1 MLRLKIAGQYV
12 DLPNDF
18 SFTMNM
24 KSPVFNDIGNFS
36 YPFRIPAT
44 ARNAIILA
52 FPHRL
57 PNTGN
62 PYRDIDS
69 RFEWNGITLFAGI
82 ARLKTVSDKSYE
94 GAVFDGN
101 GDFYYQLKNRQLQQI
116 DMGEMVFSDEATALA
131 YLNSTIPL
139 CYPDVPLACPQV
151 YNENYFDP
159 PTSNSQLKYFNYNYP
174 GMLLQTSNT
183 SERTILVPML
193 YLRYVLAKLFAGLSY
208 ELDDQMFTS
217 HADFNKLVLFNS
229 TCCNNAGVNFPERFP
244 SNYSLSHL
252 TFNQHVP
259 RLPVVEF
266 MKGLENMFGLG
277 MFVDNTSRKVRLI
290 KLESI
295 INNSSYDDFS
305 KNVISKSF
313 ESEEAKTGYK
323 FQMTLDG
330 DDTAAQVMTDFED
343 KIAALYSG
351 SVKDLSYLPSFPI
364 GEIGSIYYVE
374 DLMEFY
380 QMNTAKNWVVNSL
393 LSLLRTRF
401 FFRTGEQSL
410 ETKFSVPWNDGNK
423 MIVTNAMEK
432 YKEITPRLFFT
443 EYVNPSLPL
452 LGLHGTDHTAN
463 FSLYYPWENGLFNKF
478 WLDFMQFR
486 ANAKLVKIQRQ
497 MDFSE
502 LRDFDFSRKIMVD
515 GVKMLVRSLQVTIK
529 KDRIMPATLE
539 CYTVDNDV

>member
-116 DMGEMVFSDEATALA
+116 DMGEMVFSDENAAITYLTGTLA
-131 YLNSTIPL
+131 SYFPT
-139 CYPDVPLACPQV
+139 VPLACPLV
-151 YNENYFDP
+151 YNANYFDP
-159 PTSNSQLKYFNYNYP
+159 PAETEQLKYFNYLYP
-174 GMLLQTSNT
+174 GSVLRIRDAVTN
-183 SERTILVPML
+183 ERTVLVPML
-193 YLRYVLAKLFAGLSY
+193 YLRHVLSKLFSGLSY

-217 HADFNKLVLFNS
+217 HADFNRLALFNS
-229 TCCNNAGVNFPERFP
+229 TCCNNEGNNSPPRVPT
-244 SNYSLSHL
+244 NYSLSHL
-252 TFNQHVP
+252 IFNYHVP
-259 RLPVVEF
+259 RLPVNDF
-266 MKGLENMFGLG
+266 LKGLENMFGMG
-277 MFVDNTSRKVRLI
+277 MFVDNTSRKV
-290 KLESI
+290 KLMSLQSI
-295 INNSSYDDFS
+295 VNNQSYSNFS
-305 KNVISKSF
+305 KGIISRSI
-313 ESEEAKTGYK
+313 ENEEAKTGYK
-323 FQMTLDG
+323 FSMTLDA
-330 DDTAAQVMTDFED
+330 DDNSFQELTELED
-343 KIAALYSG
+343 QIMSRYAG
-351 SVKDLSYLPSFPI
+351 SVKDTSYLPAWPI
-364 GEIGSIYYVE
+364 GEIGTIYYVE
-374 DLMEFY
+374 DSMSFY
-380 QMNTAKNWVVNSL
+380 QMNTAKNWVVTSL
-393 LSLLRTRF
+393 MSVLRTRF
-401 FFRTGEQSL
+401 FFRDGNQSL
-410 ETKFSVPWNDGNK
+410 ETKFSTPWYDSLYQYMTVKNT
-423 MIVTNAMEK
+423 MAK
-432 YKEITPRLFFT
+432 YMDITPRLLFT
-443 EYVNPSLPL
+443 EIFSNMGVTGMSAKNETS
-452 LGLHGTDHTAN
+452 N
-463 FSLYYPWENGLFNKF
+463 FSLFYPWENGLFNKF
-478 WLDFMQFR
+478 WIDFMRLR

-515 GVKMLVRSLQVTIK
+515 GIKMLVKSLQVTIK

-539 CYTVDNDV
+539 CYTCD